1 MRTLSKSLIGIL
13 LCFLCL
19 VACSDHLF
27 DNSGKGDSGAIRL
40 SGNIRQENA
49 TRASD
54 YGFVTGD
61 RMGIFIVD
69 YDDGVPGTLAASG
82 NRASNVLYTFDGEEY
97 VWSAPLE
104 IYWRDS
110 CTPIYPYY
118 KSMTLQN
125 AIAEAEEGD
134 YIISHLDGFAEYV
147 DGQWQGTMSSL
158 TSGNGYLYKSSSKK
172 AFEID
177 LFAQTAPSQAIM
189 NDDTATQPTAMVDAR
204 IYPSTLNVIAV
215 LSGDG
220 TEVSEDCQVY
230 AFVDNE
236 CRGVGRIING
246 KYFITVYG
254 DVAATVKFLVKNLC
268 TGKEYEAE
276 GTLTFCEDVVGS
288 VKEPMV
294 LTMTPTAIRRIFD
307 DSRKYKVY
315 SVEGVMVKDGITAD
329 KFSELP
335 RGIYIIDGQK
345 VIIE

>member
-82 NRASNVLYTFDGEEY
+82 NRAYNVLYTFDGEEY

-110 CTPIYPYY
+110 RTPIYPYY

-134 YIISHLDGFAEYV
+134 YIVSNLDGFAEFA
-147 DGQWQGTMSSL
+147 DGQLPGTMSAL
-158 TSGNGYLYKSSSKK
+158 VPGNGYLYKSSSKK

-189 NDDTATQPTAMVDAR
+189 NDDTATQLRCPY
-204 IYPSTLNVIAV
+204 ISFHSQCN
-215 LSGDG
+215 
-220 TEVSEDCQVY
+220 
-230 AFVDNE
+230 
-236 CRGVGRIING
+236 CR
-246 KYFITVYG
+246 
-254 DVAATVKFLVKNLC
+254 
-268 TGKEYEAE
+268 AE
-276 GTLTFCEDVVGS
+276 W
-288 VKEPMV
+288 
-294 LTMTPTAIRRIFD
+294 
-307 DSRKYKVY
+307 
-315 SVEGVMVKDGITAD
+315 
-329 KFSELP
+329 
-335 RGIYIIDGQK
+335 
-345 VIIE
+345 